1 MKIEGGLG
9 PPPIC
14 MSSEGLLRISCPLGV
29 YWRVFGE
36 TDSVLVAETAT
47 EAEARLARQYYMTG
61 FKAGFAA
68 AAAAAVAVPA
78 PAADTTGSVMSV
90 VSVTPEPSVSSEP
103 SESSVVHV
111 VNTLSRSKSTTI
123 RTTKGTPVPPHPR
136 RLAVA
141 NGVLRFPDLTL
152 LPVDLTL
159 PLRAGRL
166 GHHDPIPYEPN
177 LASETLMAFLQSLF
191 PDPEVLEYV
200 LCAVASCIDGVRR
213 TPNLFLCHGSGS
225 NGKSAFQSLVAMT
238 LGDYATTMAAEN
250 LCRKSHLSGLQSQI
264 AGVRWIGASDP
275 GGALHVGTLQHLLE
289 SIAAHV
295 FLFTNELPPLKA
307 DDAFWSQVR
316 VIPFLTTFGTDAATP
331 DLHLQQKLPTWR
343 VAFLSLLVN
352 RLTAATAYPRAE
364 PERVLQATQAY
375 RKANNPFQQFVSEY
389 LIPVDE
395 PAGKPVTRSELRMLW
410 REFRSAK
417 SLGPVLPGDL
427 KESDVLERLVG
438 ADGCVRGYAIRTAE

>member
-1 MKIEGGLG
+1 
-9 PPPIC
+9 
-14 MSSEGLLRISCPLGV
+14 MSSEGLLRISCPLGF

-47 EAEARLARQYYMTG
+47 EAEARLVRQYYMAG
-61 FKAGFAA
+61 FKAGHEA
-68 AAAAAVAVPA
+68 
-78 PAADTTGSVMSV
+78 SSV
-90 VSVTPEPSVSSEP
+90 VSTVSEPSESHVSPEPSVSSEP
-103 SESSVVHV
+103 SDPSVIRVG
-111 VNTLSRSKSTTI
+111 NTLSRSKPATI
-123 RTTKGTPVPPHPR
+123 RTTKAPVPAHPR
-136 RLAVA
+136 QLAVA

-152 LPVDLTL
+152 LPVDPTL

-166 GHHDPIPYEPN
+166 GHHDPIPYVSDST
-177 LASETLMAFLQSLF
+177 SEELQTFLQSLF
-191 PDPEVLEYV
+191 PDPAVLEYV

-213 TPNLFLCHGSGS
+213 TPNLFLCYGSGS
-225 NGKSAFQSLVAMT
+225 NGKSAFQSLVEMT
-238 LGDYATTMAAEN
+238 LGDYAKTMAGES
-250 LCRKSHLSGLQSQI
+250 LCRKSHLSGLQSQL

-275 GGALHVGTLQHLLE
+275 GAGALHAGTLQHLLE
-289 SIAAHV
+289 SIVAHV
-295 FLFTNELPPLKA
+295 FLFTNELPTLKA

-331 DLHLQQKLPTWR
+331 DLHLQEKLPTWR

-364 PERVLQATQAY
+364 PERVLHATQAY
-375 RKANNPFQQFVSEY
+375 RKANDPFQQFVSEY
-389 LIPVDE
+389 LIPAGE
-395 PAGKPVTRSELRMLW
+395 PAGKPIARSELRMLW

-438 ADGCVRGYAIRTAE
+438 ADGCLRGYAIRTAE